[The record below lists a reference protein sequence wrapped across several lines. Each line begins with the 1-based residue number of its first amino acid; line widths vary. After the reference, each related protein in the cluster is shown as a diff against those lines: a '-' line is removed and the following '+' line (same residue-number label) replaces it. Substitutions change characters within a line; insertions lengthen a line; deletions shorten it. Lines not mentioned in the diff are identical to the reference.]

1 MTTMKTMVI
10 ATAATLVVGSIA
22 AFASGP
28 EDGEATTTIPAG
40 TTFVAAL
47 QENLS
52 STTSRPDDE
61 FELRT
66 VRSVRIND
74 RMDIPAGSLITG
86 EVTDENDGLGVRFTE
101 LVIQGDDQEIDIS
114 TDQFRFGT
122 LTGEATTRHTVV
134 PAGWQIAIRLN
145 RPVTVEYRPVE
156 ARSTE

>member
-40 TTFVAAL
+40 TTFIAAL

-52 STTSRPDDE
+52 STITRPNDE

-86 EVTDENDGLGVRFTE
+86 EVTDNDEGLGVRFTK
-101 LVIQGDDQEIDIS
+101 LVIEGDDQEIDIS

-122 LTGEATTRHTVV
+122 LNGAITRHTVV
-134 PAGWQIAIRLN
+134 PAGWQIAIRLS
-145 RPVTVEYRPVE
+145 RPVTVEYVPGEPPVAE
-156 ARSTE
+156 

>member
-28 EDGEATTTIPAG
+28 EDGEETTTIPAG
-40 TTFVAAL
+40 TTFIAAL

-52 STTSRPDDE
+52 STITRPDDE

-86 EVTDENDGLGVRFTE
+86 EVTDNDEGLGVRFTE
-101 LVIQGDDQEIDIS
+101 LVIEGDDQEIDIS

-122 LTGEATTRHTVV
+122 LNGATTRHTVV

-145 RPVTVEYRPVE
+145 RPVTVEYRPGE
-156 ARSTE
+156 THIAE